1 MSIKARKLKSGKTVF
16 DVCVFMGYNP
26 DGTRNRRYVT
36 MPTKRAAQ
44 LEEARLLAEKD
55 ALRGRGGR
63 ITLAAYIDNNYWP
76 DALKRLAATSL
87 DTYEKEIRL
96 RIKPQLGNLDV
107 RDIDRPKVQRM
118 VDNCQTST
126 VAKKCIGV
134 LKTIL
139 NEAKADGLIMSNP
152 AEARFTMPSGGQK
165 RDNGVVLTTFDQI
178 RDLLSIVRQNG
189 SQSVQRIAYTGLLE
203 GLRPEER
210 YALDW
215 KDVDLSTQSLNV
227 DKARVIASAR
237 HGGVQ
242 NKETKTD
249 RSTRVVPMHPWFAE
263 WLSTVPQGSG
273 AFIKGADGRRISPS
287 TAQKRWT
294 RFLDGNPGASRVT
307 IENMRH
313 SFATSYLHAGG
324 NVADLS
330 LLLGHADI
338 NTTLRRYVRPSVDD
352 LRRGMMSLN
361 TTDSVMG

>member
-36 MPTKRAAQ
+36 MTTKRAAQ

-178 RDLLSIVRQNG
+178 ADLLAIVRQNG
-189 SQSVQRIAYTGLLE
+189 SQCVQRIAYTGLLQ

-215 KDVDLSTQSLNV
+215 SDLDERTMTINV
-227 DKARVIASAR
+227 DSAFVASTPQ
-237 HGGVQ
+237 HGGNQ
-242 NKETKTD
+242 LKTTKTET
-249 RSTRVVPMHPWFAE
+249 STRIIPMHPDFAA
-263 WLSTVPQGSG
+263 WLVDIPHEHG
-273 AFIKGADGRRISPS
+273 AFILGANGGRISPS
-287 TAQKRWT
+287 AAQKRWR
-294 RFLDGNPGASRVT
+294 RFLVDNPSAPQVT

-313 SFATSYLHAGG
+313 SFASSYIAAGG
-324 NVADLS
+324 QVEVLS
-330 LLLGHADI
+330 KLLGHSNI
-338 NTTLRRYVRPSVDD
+338 QTTIKRYYRPDAV
-352 LRRGMMSLN
+352 SLKLGFERVL
-361 TTDSVMG
+361 S